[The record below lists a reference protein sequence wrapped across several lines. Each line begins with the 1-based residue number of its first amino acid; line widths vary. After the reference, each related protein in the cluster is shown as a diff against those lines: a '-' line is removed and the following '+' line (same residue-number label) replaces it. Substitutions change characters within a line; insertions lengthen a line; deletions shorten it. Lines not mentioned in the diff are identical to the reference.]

1 MYKIEDRIVELENKI
16 KDHTNK
22 DEKIR
27 HMKGKIQ
34 KLRYTMKRINLWINI
49 EKKRR
54 IPQVNGID

>member
-34 KLRYTMKRINLWINI
+34 KLRSTMKRINL
-49 EKKRR
+49 
-54 IPQVNGID
+54 